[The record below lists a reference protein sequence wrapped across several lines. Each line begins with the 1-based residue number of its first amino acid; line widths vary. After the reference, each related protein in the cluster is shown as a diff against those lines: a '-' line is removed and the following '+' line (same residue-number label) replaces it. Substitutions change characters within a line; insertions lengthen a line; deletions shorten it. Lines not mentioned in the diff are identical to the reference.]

1 MSCCRSRYSLKAP
14 ESVPDTLLKR
24 VLECSLEPL
33 SKTSLTAAFAVLNRF
48 LAKMLRLTTD
58 LSFDLVGRFD
68 ILTSLNF
75 ILTGV
80 PTDVRRRLWNS
91 NELRDHIYSF
101 GSQLAALGDFD
112 LQAHATALLIRMIPH
127 QYQKQFAALNVVPG
141 NDQLCR
147 QFSQLGG
154 ATFESEI
161 RTFLNNLNQLTRTN
175 PRVVSLPCCTIRLC
189 DQTLD
194 CPTYPGK
201 TESEF
206 WLDFNLCS
214 ERITA
219 YCLAPC
225 IDCTTQ
231 ISGTV
236 TQSQNNWEILTIYP
250 EMIDVLDMDA
260 TGDRVIL
267 KFTMSEP
274 IRDICEWAPDV
285 SGEVIL
291 VELKVSALDSNFH
304 SIHFTERVS
313 EDSPK
318 ACLIRI
324 LTQLQDLFYDS
335 SSHNLSAPNTPRT
348 WQLRP
353 FCSGQQV
360 RTSVAISPITLR
372 CRGSPENV
380 LSSVPSRKSSDAAFG
395 VKHRENQSAKE
406 AIALSPFHCSYLL
419 GEAAPRLHAE
429 SVTSSTNEGKIQT
442 IEPLLDIQDTH
453 LTADH
458 SESETVLVCTEFPE
472 SNGHV
477 LSKLPNEVGDTNM
490 KLDNS
495 RVDTLVKSQAR
506 SRNTSTLRPDEESSP
521 ERQRR
526 AATHRSPVLVLPV
539 QQSHIRDTASTEELC
554 QPNSLVAEL
563 TSKSECK
570 PPQHSPL
577 LPISLQ
583 VVTSAVES
591 APSQPESV
599 LPDSRL
605 VTADVELRELSIC
618 LSRCMMT
625 PPTVEKIS
633 ASDKRFA
640 TPIQPVANKLSAD
653 RPRDTRCSRSS
664 TLEDNLK
671 SPVNE
676 LFTSPDQINL
686 SELSSSSD
694 VTPNQLTNLCRKYS
708 ANCAAVTRDRR
719 SGASTITRKLC
730 DVSTS
735 YLLDSSPINLNYQLT
750 PEEYTIISLPK
761 LSTEVRFPAR
771 SSAVNRVTTKGR
783 DYSRTHPLFEEN
795 PDEDPALYLP
805 SRSDSSD
812 SDYQP
817 PAKATAGLTPS
828 TRRRSLRSANTS
840 KSTKLPLSRS
850 FCVDQQLDNTLQ
862 TNANAQQPSSHL
874 APLQLTS
881 TPAQVVLLSSY
892 AKPVSSMKKRRFFAS
907 SRCERLDR
915 EKKRFEQACRMTLDE
930 LKNNK
935 KKKPSKNA
943 PTSSV
948 DTKMSAVSVT
958 KTRSRKPT
966 LSQAIDNAV
975 ASQAMPTDSDL
986 DFVPE
991 ILDSENTHKPRCDS
1005 HSSES
1010 SKVALPKLGTVI
1022 EGSQCEE
1029 VIPASWESAVNTQCK
1044 PTEPDGHFTHLD
1056 GFPHSSSEDFE
1067 AFDDVLSAAPS
1078 LFAPTPPPSNSR
1090 SKAARKVPAKSRV
1103 EPIQPILESSKSVN
1117 PYPSVR
1123 KQFRPEIATSL
1134 HQPCQP
1140 LISLPKN
1147 VNSRNVDLDITQ
1159 EDLTAGAEFDHFDFR
1174 EVHLHQASFERSPSP
1189 PAPIDLCL
1197 PEEETDQL
1205 MQIVQ
1210 PPLSFASLIR
1220 RLSVV
1225 TKQVAEGALAHE
1237 RLGLRWS
1244 DVQKEVTE
1252 LKTEAQLLQRHFLAS
1267 ELAAR

>member
-1 MSCCRSRYSLKAP
+1 
-14 ESVPDTLLKR
+14 
-24 VLECSLEPL
+24 
-33 SKTSLTAAFAVLNRF
+33 
-48 LAKMLRLTTD
+48 
-58 LSFDLVGRFD
+58 
-68 ILTSLNF
+68 
-75 ILTGV
+75 
-80 PTDVRRRLWNS
+80 
-91 NELRDHIYSF
+91 
-101 GSQLAALGDFD
+101 
-112 LQAHATALLIRMIPH
+112 MIPH
-127 QYQKQFAALNVVPG
+127 HYQKQFAALNVVPG
-141 NDQLCR
+141 NDQLCG

-161 RTFLNNLNQLTRTN
+161 RTFLNNLNQLTRIN
-175 PRVVSLPCCTIRLC
+175 PRVVSLPCCTIQLC

-219 YCLAPC
+219 YCLAPYN
-225 IDCTTQ
+225 DCTTQ

-285 SGEVIL
+285 SGEIIL

-304 SIHFTERVS
+304 SIHFTEIVS

-335 SSHNLSAPNTPRT
+335 SSHNLSAPNTPRA

-353 FCSGQQV
+353 FCSGQQA

-372 CRGSPENV
+372 DPGPRENV
-380 LSSVPSRKSSDAAFG
+380 LFSGPSRKSSDAPFG
-395 VKHRENQSAKE
+395 VKHLENQSAKE
-406 AIALSPFHCSYLL
+406 AIALSPFHCSYLID
-419 GEAAPRLHAE
+419 ETAPRLHAE
-429 SVTSSTNEGKIQT
+429 SVISSTNEGKIQT
-442 IEPLLDIQDTH
+442 IEPSVDVQDIHHATE
-453 LTADH
+453 H
-458 SESETVLVCTEFPE
+458 SESKTVLFCTRFPE

-477 LSKLPNEVGDTNM
+477 LAKQSNEVGDTNM
-490 KLDNS
+490 KLDHS
-495 RVDTLVKSQAR
+495 LVDTLVKSQ
-506 SRNTSTLRPDEESSP
+506 SVSKNTSTLRTDGEGSP

-539 QQSHIRDTASTEELC
+539 QQPLIKDTASTEELC
-554 QPNSLVAEL
+554 QPNPLVTEL
-563 TSKSECK
+563 TSKSEYNSPK
-570 PPQHSPL
+570 HSPL
-577 LPISLQ
+577 LPVSLQ
-583 VVTSAVES
+583 VDTSVVGS

-599 LPDSRL
+599 LPDSHL

-633 ASDKRFA
+633 ASASDKRFA
-640 TPIQPVANKLSAD
+640 TPIQQVANELAEA
-653 RPRDTRCSRSS
+653 RPRDTRCSRSP
-664 TLEDNLK
+664 TLKGNLK
-671 SPVNE
+671 SPVDE
-676 LFTSPDQINL
+676 LFNSPGQINL

-694 VTPNQLTNLCRKYS
+694 VTPNQLSNLCRKYS
-708 ANCAAVTRDRR
+708 ANSTAVARDRLT
-719 SGASTITRKLC
+719 GASTKTTRKLC

-771 SSAVNRVTTKGR
+771 SSAITKGTTKGR

-795 PDEDPALYLP
+795 PDGDPTLCLH
-805 SRSDSSD
+805 SHSDSSD

-817 PAKATAGLTPS
+817 PAKATVGLTPS
-828 TRRRSLRSANTS
+828 TRRHSLRSAKTI
-840 KSTKLPLSRS
+840 KSTKPQLSQS
-850 FCVDQQLDNTLQ
+850 YCMDQQLDYTSQ
-862 TNANAQQPSSHL
+862 VDTTAQQPSSQL
-874 APLQLTS
+874 PSSQLTS
-881 TPAQVVLLSSY
+881 TPTQVVLPSPY

-907 SRCERLDR
+907 SRSERLDR
-915 EKKRFEQACRMTLDE
+915 EKKRFEQACRITLDE
-930 LKNNK
+930 LKNK
-935 KKKPSKNA
+935 KKKTVKNA

-948 DTKMSAVSVT
+948 DTKMSAVSTT
-958 KTRSRKPT
+958 KIRSRKPT
-966 LSQAIDNAV
+966 LSQAIDSAV

-991 ILDSENTHKPRCDS
+991 ILDSEDTHKPRCNS
-1005 HSSES
+1005 HSAES
-1010 SKVALPKLGTVI
+1010 SKVAVPKLETVI
-1022 EGSQCEE
+1022 KDSECEE
-1029 VIPASWESAVNTQCK
+1029 VIPASWESAVNSQCK
-1044 PTEPDGHFTHLD
+1044 PTEPASHFIHLEASTEPD
-1056 GFPHSSSEDFE
+1056 GFPHSSSEDLE

-1078 LFAPTPPPSNSR
+1078 LFAPTPPPSNPK
-1090 SKAARKVPAKSRV
+1090 SKAARKVPAKFRA
-1103 EPIQPILESSKSVN
+1103 EPLQLIQELSKAVN
-1117 PYPSVR
+1117 SYPSDR
-1123 KQFRPEIATSL
+1123 KEFRPEIATSL

-1147 VNSRNVDLDITQ
+1147 VNARNVDLDITQ
-1159 EDLTAGAEFDHFDFR
+1159 EDLAAEAEFDHFDFR
-1174 EVHLHQASFERSPSP
+1174 EVRLHQASFERSPSP

-1205 MQIVQ
+1205 IQIVQ

-1220 RLSVV
+1220 RLSAVK
-1225 TKQVAEGALAHE
+1225 KQVAESTLAHE

-1244 DVQKEVTE
+1244 DVQKEITE
-1252 LKTEAQLLQRHFLAS
+1252 LKAEAQLLQRHFLAS
-1267 ELAAR
+1267 ELVAQ